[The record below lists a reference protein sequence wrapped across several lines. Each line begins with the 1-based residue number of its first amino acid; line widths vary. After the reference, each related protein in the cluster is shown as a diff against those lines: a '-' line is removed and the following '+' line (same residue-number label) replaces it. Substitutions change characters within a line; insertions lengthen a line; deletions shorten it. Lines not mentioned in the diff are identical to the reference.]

1 MKTLIYLFILTILV
15 TVSLQAQD
23 GFDQVLAEIDK
34 NNTSLIALK
43 QQAEANKMNSRT
55 GIYLQ
60 NPEVG
65 FNYLWGSPDRIGNRV
80 DFSVSQSFDFPS
92 AYSHRNNIANL
103 QESQADIKY
112 RLERTGILLEAKQ
125 ICIELVYYNGL
136 MEENKKLMEYATN
149 ISEAVGKMYEGGETG
164 ILDYNK
170 AQLNLNNIKTN
181 HTYLETEAQGLHAEL
196 RRLNGGNE
204 IDVELLKYSVVN
216 IPEDF
221 DTWFASAEQS
231 NPILQYLNKQVEIS
245 EYEEKLNRAL
255 SLPKFSAGYMSEAV
269 IGDQFQGVMVGMSI
283 PLWENKNTVKAAKA
297 QTVANLALASDSY
310 LQLYNELKIHHRKA
324 INLMKSSDGYF
335 ASINSVNTTEL
346 LKKAFDMGEISLIEY
361 LVEVQFYYD
370 ILIKAMETRRE
381 MQLELAELEKWSW

>member
-1 MKTLIYLFILTILV
+1 MKALIYFCTLTMLATINLR
-15 TVSLQAQD
+15 AQD

-34 NNTSLIALK
+34 NNTTLIALK
-43 QQAEANKMNSRT
+43 QQAEASKINSRT

-65 FNYLWGSPDRIGNRV
+65 FNYLWGSPVRIGNRV

-92 AYSHRNNIANL
+92 AYSHRSSIADL

-112 RLERTGILLEAKQ
+112 RIERTSILLETKQ

-136 MEENKKLMEYATN
+136 MKENKTLMEYATN
-149 ISEAVGKMYEGGETG
+149 IAEAVEKMYDEGQTG

-170 AQLNLNNIKTN
+170 AQLNLNNANTN
-181 HTYLETEAQGLHAEL
+181 HTYLETEVQGLMAEL
-196 RRLNGGNE
+196 SRLNGGNA
-204 IDVELLKYSVVN
+204 IDVELINYSVVD

-221 DTWFASAEQS
+221 DVWFASAEQS
-231 NPILQYLNKQVEIS
+231 NPILQYLNKQLEIS
-245 EYEEKLNRAL
+245 QYEEKLNRAL

-269 IGDQFQGVMVGMSI
+269 IGDQFQGVTLGMSI

-297 QTVANLALASDSY
+297 QTAANHAIASDSY

-324 INLMKSSDGYF
+324 INLMKSSEGYF

-381 MQLELAELEKWSW
+381 MQLELAELEKWSH